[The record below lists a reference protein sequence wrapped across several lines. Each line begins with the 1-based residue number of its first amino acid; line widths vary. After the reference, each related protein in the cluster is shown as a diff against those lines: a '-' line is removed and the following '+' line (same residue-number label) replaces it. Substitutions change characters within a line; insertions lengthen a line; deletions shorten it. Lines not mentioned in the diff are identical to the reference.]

1 MDGATTTRL
10 SLLELLRTDASDEA
24 AWGEFVRIY
33 GPAIM
38 RWCRVR
44 GLQHDDALDVTQD
57 VLVRFWRA
65 AKQFHYDPR
74 GRFRSYLEQVARSA
88 LVRWAE
94 QRRAHPRVADQT
106 LLAEAPAREDLLARL
121 AEAHDAERLAI
132 AMETV
137 ERRVKPHTWQAFRL
151 LAVENRSG
159 AEVAAALD
167 MEANAAYVARWKVQ
181 RMIRETFDRLGR
193 SNDPA
198 SSPSERAGPPSP
210 PVDARTRG
218 RATKAPA

>member
-1 MDGATTTRL
+1 MNGAATTRL
-10 SLLELLRTDASDEA
+10 SLLDVLRTDPSDEA

-33 GPAIM
+33 GQPIM

-44 GLQHDDALDVTQD
+44 GLQHDDAIDVTQD

-94 QRRAHPRVADQT
+94 QRRTLPRIADRSS
-106 LLAEAPAREDLLARL
+106 LAEAPAREDLLARL
-121 AEAHDAERLAI
+121 ADACDAERLAI

-151 LAVENRSG
+151 LALENRSG

-193 SNDPA
+193 SHDPA
-198 SSPSERAGPPSP
+198 SSPSGRAGSP
-210 PVDARTRG
+210 PPPADTWKG
-218 RATKAPA
+218 RRPTTAPE